1 MTGVESS
8 GLVGL
13 AHGGTAHVAGH
24 LLEHPA
30 DRRWELRCGHC
41 LALVATVEQPP
52 DLRPRAGLVVD
63 GAVGLPAVA
72 GWPEVSLAWGLVPQ
86 DCEPRP
92 PARVPAAR
100 RRPAP
105 ARAVFRTG
113 LRRVAAEPV
122 LLPGGLWVAVAAGR
136 ARSVTT
142 TAFGVRNR
150 ARVRGTGR
158 PACR

>member
-1 MTGVESS
+1 MTGPESS

-13 AHGGTAHVAGH
+13 AHGGSAHVAGH
-24 LLEHPA
+24 VLERPA
-30 DRRWELRCGHC
+30 PDRWELRCGHC

-52 DLRPRAGLVVD
+52 VLRPRAGLVVD

-86 DCEPRP
+86 DCGPVP
-92 PARVPAAR
+92 PPP
-100 RRPAP
+100 RRPARRTP
-105 ARAVFRTG
+105 ARAEFRTG
-113 LRRVAAEPV
+113 LRRVTAEPV

-136 ARSVTT
+136 ARWVTT